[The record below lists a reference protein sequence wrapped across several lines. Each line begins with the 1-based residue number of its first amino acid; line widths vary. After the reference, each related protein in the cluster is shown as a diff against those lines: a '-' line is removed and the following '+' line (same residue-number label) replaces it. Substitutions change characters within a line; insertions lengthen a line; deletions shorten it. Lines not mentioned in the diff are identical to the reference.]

1 MAEENSIVAR
11 LFKKGLALESK
22 MRAWAVCFNLDFSW
36 SQAGLQVWVTLWG
49 TCWRLHWA
57 NFLFCSLSQDNPC
70 SLVPVDNWEVRF
82 GLGKSTVRGKV
93 GWEETTQIS
102 EGLERFQSSRKKWKK
117 KCSRR
122 GQVLQPRFHTDS
134 PTASPGSSLSASISL
149 SSRMQIWKCLAA
161 HMCTYTKIHTFI
173 HIK

>member
-82 GLGKSTVRGKV
+82 GLGKSTVRKKI

-102 EGLERFQSSRKKWKK
+102 EGLERFQSSRKNEK

-122 GQVLQPRFHTDS
+122 GQALQPRFHTDS
-134 PTASPGSSLSASISL
+134 PTASPGSSLLASISL
-149 SSRMQIWKCLAA
+149 SSRMQIRKCLAA

>member
-11 LFKKGLALESK
+11 LFKKGSALESK

-82 GLGKSTVRGKV
+82 GLGKSTVKGKV

-117 KCSRR
+117 NAVGVGRC
-122 GQVLQPRFHTDS
+122 
-134 PTASPGSSLSASISL
+134 SSLGSTRIPPLLLQGLPSQLPLVSL
-149 SSRMQIWKCLAA
+149 PGCKYGNVLLPTCA
-161 HMCTYTKIHTFI
+161 HTQRHTHLYT
-173 HIK
+173 